1 MLVKLFRLLLIN
13 KESQQRFLNNGSI
26 PANAF
31 VPKGFV
37 KGPDNK
43 DFRST
48 SHVKVETNVKE
59 AKTLWETAKKKQIY
73 KTLLFNHN
81 N

>member
-1 MLVKLFRLLLIN
+1 MHSF
-13 KESQQRFLNNGSI
+13 Q
-26 PANAF
+26 
-31 VPKGFV
+31 KGFV

-59 AKTLWETAKKKQIY
+59 AKTLWETAKRNKLTKRFS
-73 KTLLFNHN
+73 FNHN
-81 N
+81 NR